1 MRYVTKLAAWDAQ
14 SLLLWVSGCG
24 VTPASNAAAMDD
36 DDVRMEQLRADVSN
50 RGTIDGFGDGT
61 LPLGAV
67 TLPGSQKGMTASN
80 PFIAE
85 LGLLTKL
92 LEPRVSGKKD
102 AASLPAPK
110 PVKTGPGGKR
120 QSVPPLSD
128 SEVANGEVQSL
139 PGYGKMWPGQ
149 SSTAHAGLKEMQI
162 SRKARHEAAIE
173 TYQKRL
179 VQLEV
184 ELEGRTGQVARGF
197 KQLISLNDAEL
208 ATMFEELSDDFL
220 LQMER
225 VEVDTAWVR
234 IYEELKRREGWT
246 DDFEQDL
253 SKVRRRPALPA
264 ARRQSHPLRPPAA
277 ALLHRSVRPAA
288 SRVPRPQ
295 PCSCFVRPCALLP
308 PASA

>member
-1 MRYVTKLAAWDAQ
+1 
-14 SLLLWVSGCG
+14 
-24 VTPASNAAAMDD
+24 
-36 DDVRMEQLRADVSN
+36 MEQLRADVAN
-50 RGTIDGFGDGT
+50 KQTLGFDESLPGLGT

-67 TLPGSQKGMTASN
+67 TLPSSDNKAMTASN

-92 LEPRVSGKKD
+92 LEPRVSGKKE

-110 PVKTGPGGKR
+110 PVIMGPGGKR

-128 SEVANGEVQSL
+128 SEVAHGEVQSL
-139 PGYGKMWPGQ
+139 PGYGKLMPGQ
-149 SSTAHAGLKEMQI
+149 SSTGHAGLKEMQI
-162 SRKARHEAAIE
+162 SRKARHETAIE

-208 ATMFEELSDDFL
+208 ATMFEELNDDFL

-225 VEVDTAWVR
+225 IEVDSAWVR
-234 IYEELKRREGWT
+234 RLAAPSLDRAFGLCVFAPSYLELLGDETVASLRNERRDVHS
-246 DDFEQDL
+246 DDPQP
-253 SKVRRRPALPA
+253 SANPNRPSP
-264 ARRQSHPLRPPAA
+264 SPLR
-277 ALLHRSVRPAA
+277 LIR
-288 SRVPRPQ
+288 
-295 PCSCFVRPCALLP
+295 
-308 PASA
+308 